1 MNYNLNP
8 IKGGQR
14 DKLNSQIQNVAISTL
29 QMIQLLQQING
40 IFLKTGD
47 AIKRCISTRGGRWGS

>member
-14 DKLNSQIQNVAISTL
+14 DKLNRHYKETTSQIQNVAISTL

-40 IFLKTGD
+40 IFLKTDGAD
-47 AIKRCISTRGGRWGS
+47 